1 MESLIELCDL
11 IADNPVQFEKKL
23 IWICSRCPSAEV
35 LLVGSP
41 SVSRYQLNAVLAL
54 TRFLSRCSNCED
66 ERPKSLVIAFYRSIP
81 SSFSPSFWPPSFRT
95 DAIASFYND
104 FLGYLSKASEI
115 SSDFATDVG
124 GFTGVVL
131 TSAVSHLK
139 GDVRISKAFMNAMAC
154 NFPPIV
160 SSDANKLIST
170 LIERFEIPVP
180 TSPREAACS
189 NGSSGV
195 WKSNMDLLA
204 ANMGY
209 NDDGGGTGAHR
220 QAVSAFE
227 EEAVESLE
235 KREMAFKLIGH
246 IMDKVTIDAPLLEQ
260 VRGIAREQLHS
271 MVSFLK
277 VKTMNYLLFS
287 LHLISQ

>member
-23 IWICSRCPSAEV
+23 VWICGRCPSAEA

-66 ERPKSLVIAFYRSIP
+66 ERPKSLVIAFFRSIP
-81 SSFSPSFWPPSFRT
+81 SSFNLSFWPPSFRAE
-95 DAIASFYND
+95 AIASFYND
-104 FLGYLSKASEI
+104 FLGYLSKASDI
-115 SSDFATDVG
+115 SLDFSTDVAAY
-124 GFTGVVL
+124 TGVVL
-131 TSAVSHLK
+131 TSALGHLK
-139 GDVRISKAFMNAMAC
+139 GDLKISKAFMNAMAR
-154 NFPPIV
+154 NFPPILP
-160 SSDANKLIST
+160 SDANKLIST
-170 LIERFEIPVP
+170 LIEKFDIPVP
-180 TSPREAACS
+180 TSPRDAAS

-209 NDDGGGTGAHR
+209 NDDGAGAGAHR
-220 QAVSAFE
+220 QAITAFE

-246 IMDKVTIDAPLLEQ
+246 IMDRVTIDAALLEQ
-260 VRGIAREQLHS
+260 VRGIARDQLHS

-277 VKTMNYLLFS
+277 VK
-287 LHLISQ
+287 